1 MDNTS
6 QLSDNIFSYLETKKE
21 FLGKHAMIHLSS
33 LFSARNI
40 NEKLE
45 EARNKLIKEIETKI
59 EGRAYSKEL
68 YDECILLI
76 DRGLGAIYTPF

>member
-1 MDNTS
+1 MGNTS

-45 EARNKLIKEIETKI
+45 EVRNKLITEIERKI

-68 YDECILLI
+68 YDECISLI
-76 DRGLGAIYTPF
+76 DRELEAVYTPF

>member
-1 MDNTS
+1 MGNTS
-6 QLSDNIFSYLETKKE
+6 QLSNKIFSYLDTKKE
-21 FLGKHAMIHLSS
+21 FLDKHAMIHLSS
-33 LFSARNI
+33 LFSARDI

-68 YDECILLI
+68 YDECISLI
-76 DRGLGAIYTPF
+76 DRELGAIYTPF